1 MMKEIRGETAN
12 NPPSG
17 RRSGAPSLY
26 GGQLRRIKLYLALG
40 AAAVIVL
47 TILALVL
54 AVKVLF
60 FIAAP
65 LLIAVVA
72 GVAYIYLRNKFDR

>member
-1 MMKEIRGETAN
+1 MMKEIRGEAAK
-12 NPPSG
+12 NPPAG
-17 RRSGAPSLY
+17 RRSGAPAPY
-26 GGQLRRIKLYLALG
+26 GRQLRRIKFYLALG

-47 TILALVL
+47 TILAVVL

-60 FIAAP
+60 FVAAP

-72 GVAYIYLRNKFDR
+72 GGAYIYLSNKFD